1 MERTMTVEERIRR
14 AEEIYAKRRKGEV
27 KTIATVNVNREKK
40 DIKLLKKMIIQ
51 LLICVTIYFVIYIVQ
66 QNKYAFSE
74 DFINKTK

>member
-51 LLICVTIYFVIYIVQ
+51 LLCNTLRVF
-66 QNKYAFSE
+66 
-74 DFINKTK
+74 

>member
-40 DIKLLKKMIIQ
+40 DIKLLKKNDYTIINMCNH
-51 LLICVTIYFVIYIVQ
+51 LFCYIYC
-66 QNKYAFSE
+66 S
-74 DFINKTK
+74 TK